1 MSDVRKTVTDQGV
14 RVISERI
21 DSVRSVA
28 VGLWFETGSRDESPA
43 ESGISH
49 FLEHMMFKGTQKRSA
64 LRIAREI
71 EQVGGYLNAF
81 TSKEVTAYYAHLLD
95 EFSPLAVDT
104 LADMMSHSTFA
115 EKMVQREQGVI
126 LEEISSYED
135 QPDDVC
141 HEDFT
146 RLLYGDHSLGRPVLG
161 TRETVSSFTQDDLFR
176 YWSTHYIPERAVVA
190 AAGAVDHDKLVK
202 MVERKLKLQS
212 HDLGLPQRDLP
223 PVVPERDFLRRKEI
237 VQAHMCLGTRGL
249 SYSDERRYAFFVLN
263 TLLGSGMSSRLFQR
277 IRERNG
283 LCYTIYSFNEAYTDN
298 GMFGIY
304 TGLEEKQV
312 KRAEAMI
319 RQELQKLVETPLG
332 KTELKRSKAQLKGGL
347 TLGLE
352 NVSSRMNRLARMEIY
367 LKRYHALDELLN
379 GIDSVTAEE
388 IQSLAADLF
397 KGDDMAVTYVLPSN
411 GNGASVSASGNGKK
425 R

>member
-1 MSDVRKTVTDQGV
+1 MLDVRKTVTDQGV
-14 RVISERI
+14 RVVTERM

-28 VGLWFETGSRDESPA
+28 TGFWFETGSRDESPA

-49 FLEHMMFKGTQKRSA
+49 FLEHMMFKGTKRRSA

-71 EQVGGYLNAF
+71 EQVGGFLNAF

-95 EFSPLAVDT
+95 DYHRMAVDT
-104 LADMMSHSTFA
+104 LADMMSESTFA

-146 RLLYGDHSLGRPVLG
+146 KLMYGDHSLGRPVLG
-161 TRETVSSFTQDDLFR
+161 TRETVSSFTQEDLIK

-212 HDLGLPQRDLP
+212 HNNGLPSRELP
-223 PVVPERDFLRRKEI
+223 DPVRERDFLRRKEI

-249 SYSDERRYAFFVLN
+249 SYHDKRRYAFFVLN
-263 TLLGSGMSSRLFQR
+263 TVLGSGMSSRLFQR

-283 LCYTIYSFNEAYTDN
+283 LCYSIYSFHEAYSDN

-319 RQELQKLVETPLG
+319 RAELRKLVETPLG
-332 KTELKRSKAQLKGGL
+332 KTELKRSKAQLKGAL

-352 NVSSRMNRLARMEIY
+352 NVSARMNRLARMEIY
-367 LKRYHALDELLN
+367 LKKYTPLDELLD
-379 GIDSVTAEE
+379 GIDSVTADE
-388 IQSLAADLF
+388 IQELAADLF
-397 KGDDMAVTYVLPSN
+397 RDENLSVSYVLP
-411 GNGASVSASGNGKK
+411 ANGK
-425 R
+425 